1 MNTTPEKYIERLNE
15 LLLKKKALLNEI
27 LELTQ
32 AQTGVIT
39 EEGLDSLNEL
49 INKKQLKIDSIDKL
63 NEEFEIYYSRL
74 KSTFG
79 ISNLEQLDTAG
90 LGEAAYAGARRLK
103 ALTAGI
109 MDVITQISEIEKAN
123 SKKSNDL
130 LERLGKEIKRINQG
144 KKVNNAYNPV
154 PYNTPSYFLDKKK

>member
-1 MNTTPEKYIERLNE
+1 MNIAPEKYIERLNE

-27 LELTQ
+27 LVLTQ
-32 AQTGVIT
+32 TQTGVIT

-63 NEEFEIYYSRL
+63 NEEFEIYYTRFKATL
-74 KSTFG
+74 G
-79 ISNLEQLDTAG
+79 ISSLEQLDTAG
-90 LGEAAYAGARRLK
+90 LSEAASAGARQLK
-103 ALTAGI
+103 ALTAEI
-109 MDVITQISEIEKAN
+109 MNVILRISDIEKVN

-130 LERLGKEIKRINQG
+130 REQLGNEIKRINQG

-154 PYNTPSYFLDKKK
+154 PFNTPSYFMDKKK